1 MAYLWAFMWA
11 VLWGYHMLHLA
22 LRIKGVIT

>member
-11 VLWGYHMLHLA
+11 VLWAYHMLHLA